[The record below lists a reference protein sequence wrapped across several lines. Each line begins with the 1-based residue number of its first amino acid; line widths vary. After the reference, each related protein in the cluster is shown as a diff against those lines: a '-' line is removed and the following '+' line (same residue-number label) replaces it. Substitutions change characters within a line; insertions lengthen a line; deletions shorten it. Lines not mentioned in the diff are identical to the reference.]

1 MTLFYKHFLKGN
13 NYFHVMIVFTF
24 IVFMSNLVNLVMHFY
39 FYGFQEESYGL
50 YMNLSNSPDNAI
62 CSSYPFDG
70 HFPYKIIYKF
80 GNDKYTFNCPVPI
93 LYLLLGHG
101 LVSSVVILLTFIT
114 FYLGNIYVHWSS
126 IPLVIVLIVSNS
138 IIFLI
143 GIADKLIIDSSMNY
157 CQNELFNLIDFSKS
171 KIQPI
176 SMDCSDNHFE
186 DFAYYEIFAGFL
198 GLIYSVIVL
207 ILYIFFRRKKK
218 EMITGYKE
226 QENSSQISSDHSE
239 IVLETV
245 IDSSNE
251 NSENVNNNAINNQHQ

>member
-1 MTLFYKHFLKGN
+1 
-13 NYFHVMIVFTF
+13 
-24 IVFMSNLVNLVMHFY
+24 
-39 FYGFQEESYGL
+39 
-50 YMNLSNSPDNAI
+50 
-62 CSSYPFDG
+62 
-70 HFPYKIIYKF
+70 
-80 GNDKYTFNCPVPI
+80 
-93 LYLLLGHG
+93 
-101 LVSSVVILLTFIT
+101 
-114 FYLGNIYVHWSS
+114 
-126 IPLVIVLIVSNS
+126 
-138 IIFLI
+138 
-143 GIADKLIIDSSMNY
+143 
-157 CQNELFNLIDFSKS
+157 
-171 KIQPI
+171 
-176 SMDCSDNHFE
+176 MDCSDNHFE